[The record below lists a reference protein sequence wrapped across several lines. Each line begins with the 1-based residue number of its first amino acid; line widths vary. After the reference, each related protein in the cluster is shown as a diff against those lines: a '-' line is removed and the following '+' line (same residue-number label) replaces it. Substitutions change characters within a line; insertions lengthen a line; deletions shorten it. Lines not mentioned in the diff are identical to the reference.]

1 MNLWSFILSHTEYW
15 LIITNYLGLHKEL
28 NKLHM
33 KDTRTA
39 EVGAS
44 YCHRVIISRL
54 KSDAG
59 NRGAGFLNLTAGRK
73 ICLHDKWDSEQCD
86 SALSHNS
93 EQKHIHC
100 ICNVYKSELFRQFQL
115 TQRCPTL
122 GDSQLLK
129 N

>member
-1 MNLWSFILSHTEYW
+1 
-15 LIITNYLGLHKEL
+15 
-28 NKLHM
+28 M

-54 KSDAG
+54 KSEAG

-100 ICNVYKSELFRQFQL
+100 VCNVYKSELFRQFQL